1 METRKAKFNG
11 MDLFIILVIVVVVAA
26 AVYILCGRECGVS
39 VLSSQNVLVR
49 TVIELDVE
57 DKEFAELIKVGD
69 TVAIGEKDKMMTTVE
84 SVQAVPAAA
93 TGYDIVEG
101 RVIRAEVPEKYDIKI
116 TLAGDGIETDK
127 DIQING
133 NAIRVGQKAV
143 VSSKNFAGE
152 GYVVGLETEA
162 KN

>member
-1 METRKAKFNG
+1 MENKKAKFNG
-11 MDLFIILVIVVVVAA
+11 MDLFIILVVIAVIAA
-26 AVYILCGRECGVS
+26 GAYLLCGRGGGGS

-57 DKEFAELIKVGD
+57 DKEFADLVKVGD
-69 TVAIGEKDKMMTTVE
+69 TVAIGEKEKMMTTVE
-84 SVQAVPAAA
+84 KVEAISAAA
-93 TGYDIVEG
+93 TGYDIIEG
-101 RVIRAEVPEKYDIKI
+101 RVIRAKIPEKYDVQI
-116 TLAGDGIETDK
+116 TLVGDGVETDK
-127 DIQING
+127 DVEISG
-133 NAIRVGQKAV
+133 NAIKVGQKAV